1 MKKVIY
7 IQKIGNVEPSIL
19 IKLKKNLK
27 WTLKDYID
35 SVKILKDEIP
45 IIDFP
50 YNPISKQYDASY
62 IFEVLDKNIKNKN
75 QFRTLGVI
83 DEDIYADTL
92 NFIFGR
98 AKYPKNEFYKY
109 HGIALISVAR
119 LKENFYRRSP
129 NESLFELRVLKEA
142 IHELG
147 HTFGLPHCHNHCIM
161 RFSNHLKDTDDKPY
175 KYCDTCEK
183 KVRYF
188 FNSMM

>member
-7 IQKIGNVEPSIL
+7 IQKIGEVEPSIL

-27 WTLKDYID
+27 WVLKDYID
-35 SVKILKDEIP
+35 SVKILKDKIP

-62 IFEVLDKNIKNKN
+62 IFDLLDKDIKNKN

-83 DEDIYADTL
+83 DEDIYVDTL

-98 AKYPKNEFYKY
+98 AKYPKNEFYKF
-109 HGIALISVAR
+109 HGLALISVAR
-119 LKENFYRRSP
+119 LKETFYRRSS
-129 NESLFELRVLKEA
+129 NDSLFELRVLKEA

-147 HTFGLPHCHNHCIM
+147 HTFGLPHCLNYCIM

-183 KVRYF
+183 KTRFF
-188 FNSMM
+188 FNSME